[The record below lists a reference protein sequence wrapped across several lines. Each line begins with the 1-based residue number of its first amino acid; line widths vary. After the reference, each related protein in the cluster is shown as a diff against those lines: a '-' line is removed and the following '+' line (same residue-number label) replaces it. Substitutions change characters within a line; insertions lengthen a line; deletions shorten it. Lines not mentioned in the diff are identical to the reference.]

1 MAPRRAYVSLFPN
14 SNVDVDLWGR
24 FMEDEEITADCPPP
38 VKDVPDMASTKL
50 SKSSNVSLSASDQEQ
65 AITYLLEHSIESIL
79 HDLLLDIH
87 QEEKIARMQTAV
99 LEVEQ
104 KAEKLKTAQ
113 DGETTIKIENE
124 AVETDAAMLKSG
136 EVQLK
141 GNPMKTVKHIRCPN
155 CRLRRLLYPRV
166 GYNARPVPDAS
177 EQYCKTEPMIVLDK
191 HDVHGQRK
199 KGVKVKGQAKGKNKK
214 KKDEPSSP
222 AASENSDP
230 LTPSSSMPTESF
242 EFKEIDYPAA
252 KCPNRDSHL
261 GDHWKSVNVFATHLN
276 GSCYLKKDRA
286 AGREANAKIGGTP
299 RDSRANSPKPTA
311 NGGVK
316 RKAEDDEKG
325 PGPGTKN
332 KKQRTGGDG
341 KRGDKKA
348 PPSKLKEVNN
358 VDDGKSDESPKKEAN
373 GDTAQGT
380 PTKAAAAAA
389 ARAASSEPQIKLK
402 LKASAGAGA
411 AAAATGEGPARKRPS
426 KANKK
431 ER

>member
-1 MAPRRAYVSLFPN
+1 MTPSRPYVSLFPN
-14 SNVDVDLWGR
+14 SIIDVDLWNR
-24 FMEDEEITADCPPP
+24 FVEDEEITADCPPP
-38 VKDVPDMASTKL
+38 VKDVLDMASTKL
-50 SKSSNVSLSASDQEQ
+50 SSSKSSSVSLTTSDQEQ
-65 AITYLLEHSIESIL
+65 AVTYLLEQSIESIL

-87 QEEKIARMQTAV
+87 QDEKIARMQTAV

-104 KAEKLKTAQ
+104 RAEKLGHKTSKGTENT
-113 DGETTIKIENE
+113 DDIEPGT
-124 AVETDAAMLKSG
+124 VETDAAVFKSG
-136 EVQLK
+136 LVQLK

-155 CRLRRLLYPRV
+155 CGLRRLLYPRV
-166 GYNARPVPDAS
+166 GYNSRPVPDAS

-199 KGVKVKGQAKGKNKK
+199 KGVKVKGQAKGRKNKK
-214 KKDEPSSP
+214 KDDPSSP

-299 RDSRANSPKPTA
+299 RDSRASSPKPST

-316 RKAEDDEKG
+316 RKADDDDKSIAG
-325 PGPGTKN
+325 AGTKN
-332 KKQRTGGDG
+332 KKQRTGAEG

-358 VDDGKSDESPKKEAN
+358 VDDSKAGASPAKEAN
-373 GDTAQGT
+373 GDVAVQAT
-380 PTKAAAAAA
+380 PTKAT
-389 ARAASSEPQIKLK
+389 RDASSEPQIKLK
-402 LKASAGAGA
+402 IKAAGAGA
-411 AAAATGEGPARKRPS
+411 AEGAARKKPS
-426 KANKK
+426 KAGKK
-431 ER
+431 EK

>member
-1 MAPRRAYVSLFPN
+1 MNRRLLGAEVFHSDHN
-14 SNVDVDLWGR
+14 T
-24 FMEDEEITADCPPP
+24 I
-38 VKDVPDMASTKL
+38 KDVPDMASTKL
-50 SKSSNVSLSASDQEQ
+50 SSSKSSNVSLTASDQEQ

-79 HDLLLDIH
+79 HDLLLEIH
-87 QEEKIARMQTAV
+87 QDEKIARMQTAV

-104 KAEKLKTAQ
+104 RAEKLANKTSQ
-113 DGETTIKIENE
+113 DAESTENTENE
-124 AVETDAAMLKSG
+124 AVETDAAVFKSG
-136 EVQLK
+136 QVQLK

-166 GYNARPVPDAS
+166 GYNARPVPDAN
-177 EQYCKTEPMIVLDK
+177 EQYCKTEPVIVLDK

-214 KKDEPSSP
+214 KKDDPGSP

-242 EFKEIDYPAA
+242 EFKEIDFPAA

-316 RKAEDDEKG
+316 RKAEDDEKAI
-325 PGPGTKN
+325 GPGTKN

-341 KRGDKKA
+341 KRGDRKA

-358 VDDGKSDESPKKEAN
+358 VDDGKPGESPLKEII
-373 GDTAQGT
+373 GDTIHVT
-380 PTKAAAAAA
+380 PTKAA
-389 ARAASSEPQIKLK
+389 RDASSEPQIKLK
-402 LKASAGAGA
+402 LKAGVGAGA
-411 AAAATGEGPARKRPS
+411 GEGPARKRPS
-426 KANKK
+426 KASKK

>member
-1 MAPRRAYVSLFPN
+1 MAPRRPYTSLFSN
-14 SNVDVDLWGR
+14 SIIDHDLWKR
-24 FMEDEEITADCPPP
+24 FMEDEGITADCPPP
-38 VKDVPDMASTKL
+38 VKDTADMASTKSSN
-50 SKSSNVSLSASDQEQ
+50 SKSSNVSLTASDQEQ
-65 AITYLLEHSIESIL
+65 AITYILEHSIESIL
-79 HDLLLDIH
+79 HDLLLEIH
-87 QEEKIARMQTAV
+87 QDEKIARMQTAV

-104 KAEKLKTAQ
+104 RAEKLTNKNSQ
-113 DGETTIKIENE
+113 DADTDHAEQE
-124 AVETDAAMLKSG
+124 AVETDAAVFKSG
-136 EVQLK
+136 QVHLK

-166 GYNARPVPDAS
+166 GYNARPVPDAT

-214 KKDEPSSP
+214 KKDDPTSP

-230 LTPSSSMPTESF
+230 LTPSSSMPAESF

-299 RDSRANSPKPTA
+299 RDSRANSPKPSGGA
-311 NGGVK
+311 GVK
-316 RKAEDDEKG
+316 RKAEDDERG
-325 PGPGTKN
+325 TGPGTKN
-332 KKQRTGGDG
+332 KKQRTGAEG

-358 VDDGKSDESPKKEAN
+358 VDDGKVGGSPLKEVN
-373 GDTAQGT
+373 GDTTQAT
-380 PTKAAAAAA
+380 PTKAA
-389 ARAASSEPQIKLK
+389 RDASSEPQIKLK
-402 LKASAGAGA
+402 LKAGAGGGA
-411 AAAATGEGPARKRPS
+411 AEGPARKRPS

>member
-1 MAPRRAYVSLFPN
+1 MAPRRPYVSLFPN
-14 SNVDVDLWGR
+14 SILDVDLWMR

-38 VKDVPDMASTKL
+38 VKDVLDMASTKL
-50 SKSSNVSLSASDQEQ
+50 SSSKTSNVSLTVSDQEQ

-87 QEEKIARMQTAV
+87 QDEKIARMQTAV

-104 KAEKLKTAQ
+104 RAEKLKSKASQ
-113 DGETTIKIENE
+113 DAETTDNTEHE
-124 AVETDAAMLKSG
+124 AVETDAAVLKSG
-136 EVQLK
+136 QVQLK

-166 GYNARPVPDAS
+166 GYNARPVPDAN

-199 KGVKVKGQAKGKNKK
+199 KGVKVKGAAKGKNKK
-214 KKDEPSSP
+214 KKDDPSSP

-252 KCPNRDSHL
+252 KCPNRESHL

-316 RKAEDDEKG
+316 RKAEDDDKEKG
-325 PGPGTKN
+325 LGPKN

-358 VDDGKSDESPKKEAN
+358 VDDGKPGESPLKEAN
-373 GDTAQGT
+373 GDAPQAT
-380 PTKAAAAAA
+380 PTKAA
-389 ARAASSEPQIKLK
+389 RDASSEPQIKLK
-402 LKASAGAGA
+402 LKAGVGAGAG
-411 AAAATGEGPARKRPS
+411 GEGAARKKPG
-426 KANKK
+426 KASKK